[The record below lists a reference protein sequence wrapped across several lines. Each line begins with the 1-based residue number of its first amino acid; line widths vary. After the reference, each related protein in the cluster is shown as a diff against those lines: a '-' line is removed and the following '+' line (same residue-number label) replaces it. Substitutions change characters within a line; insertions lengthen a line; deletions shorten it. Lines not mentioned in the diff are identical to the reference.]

1 MSLSSPL
8 SRALRTRAIVLAV
21 VLWAFGL
28 STTTLLVGVWGRSVT
43 TDQVTMTASALAVLD
58 ADAVADQITEW
69 MVGELVALPGVSGPA
84 IAPVIR
90 ASAESAPAREAVETI
105 VTDLVEAASAP
116 PGSETVIDVAAAL
129 EPLRP
134 GLIEALEISGLP
146 ASPADVD
153 QFLRQVE
160 NLVLSSA
167 EPAVG
172 SRPVTSARSTLTL
185 VILVGSLG
193 LISFGGLATRLSEE
207 KMAMVRS
214 LGHRL
219 VVSALTFAV
228 FLRVSAW
235 AVDPRGGRSPVREVG
250 SILLG
255 SNLIPVLVVGLGGLA
270 VSMGATLVIRRH
282 RSNRLEPVGPSPEPL
297 PTRLRR
303 SA

>member
-1 MSLSSPL
+1 MSTSPSSP
-8 SRALRTRAIVLAV
+8 RAVRTRAIVLAV

-58 ADAVADQITEW
+58 ADAVTDQITDW
-69 MVGELVALPGVSGPA
+69 MVDELVALPGVSGQA

-90 ASAESAPAREAVETI
+90 ATAESAPARVAVESI
-105 VTDLVEAASAP
+105 VAELVEAASAP

-134 GLIEALEISGLP
+134 GLIEALEVSGLP

-160 NLVLSSA
+160 GLVLSSA

-172 SRPVTSARSTLTL
+172 SRPVSSARSALTL
-185 VILVGSLG
+185 VIVVGATGLTFFGSL
-193 LISFGGLATRLSEE
+193 ATWLSDER
-207 KMAMVRS
+207 MTMVRS

-235 AVDPRGGRSPVREVG
+235 AVDPGGGRSPVREMG

-255 SNLIPVLVVGLGGLA
+255 SNIVSVLVVGLVGLA
-270 VSMGATLVIRRH
+270 VSLGATPLIRRH
-282 RSNRLEPVGPSPEPL
+282 RRKRLEAVAPSATPFPR
-297 PTRLRR
+297 RLRR